1 MHNLFPPSNLLRRD
15 FGREDEIYQS
25 AGFSVVGFP
34 ECEDNSKMKNY
45 YGYSGKPPVLAPNK
59 NMNLKLHGMM
69 AEVQWYSEQ
78 KKAASKETIKKMMSR
93 QTSKMRGE

>member
-1 MHNLFPPSNLLRRD
+1 
-15 FGREDEIYQS
+15 
-25 AGFSVVGFP
+25 
-34 ECEDNSKMKNY
+34 MKNY

-93 QTSKMRGE
+93 QTIKMRGE